1 MVTRQKFLGVKGL
14 NGCREHVKAGDHNG
28 VAWQIFLDLVKRA
41 IKKRTRRNRVRY
53 TIRAHQVA

>member
-14 NGCREHVKAGDHNG
+14 NSCGEYVKAGDHNG
-28 VAWQIFLDLVKRA
+28 VVGQVFLDLVKRA